1 MKKVILAGN
10 AVTARILMGYLVGD
24 PRYTVV
30 SAVVDDEYINNG
42 GDLGVACVGI
52 GEVCRRCDP
61 SGHSVLMAAGY
72 GDLNRA
78 RQSLFERLK
87 KLGYAMETYIH
98 PDALV
103 YTRHPLGEGSIV
115 LPGAVIEPNARVGAD
130 TFIWCNATIAHD
142 STVAEHC
149 WIASG
154 AVIAGQASV
163 GRNTFVGVNATIV
176 DQVAVGE
183 YNIIGGAAM
192 ISKCTKPNTVHLA
205 RSGEVFRYGA
215 DDYAKFFRS

>member
-1 MKKVILAGN
+1 MKKVLLAGN
-10 AVTARILMGYLVGD
+10 AVTARILLGYLAGD
-24 PRYTVV
+24 SRYTVV
-30 SAVVDDEYINNG
+30 SAVVDDEYTNDS

-52 GEVCRRCDP
+52 GEICQHCDP

-87 KLGYAMETYIH
+87 SLGYAMETYVH
-98 PDALV
+98 PDAHV
-103 YTRHPLGEGSIV
+103 YTRHPLGEGSVV
-115 LPGAVIEPNARVGAD
+115 LPGAVIEPNARVGSD
-130 TFIWCNATIAHD
+130 TFIWCNATVAHD
-142 STVAEHC
+142 SSVAEHC

-205 RSGEVFRYGA
+205 RSAEVFRYGA
-215 DDYAKFFRS
+215 DDYAKFFRN

>member
-1 MKKVILAGN
+1 MKNIILAGN
-10 AVTARILMGYLVGD
+10 AVTARIMLGYLAGD

-30 SAVVDDEYINNG
+30 SAVVDDEYVSNG
-42 GDLGVACVGI
+42 GDFGVECVSI
-52 GEVCRRCDP
+52 GEIWKRRNP
-61 SGHSVLMAAGY
+61 SDHSVLMAAGY

-78 RQSLFERLK
+78 RQSLYERLK
-87 KLGYAMETYIH
+87 KLGYAMETYVH
-98 PDALV
+98 PDACV
-103 YTRHPLGEGSIV
+103 YTRHPLGEGSVV

-130 TFIWCNATIAHD
+130 TFIWCNATVAHD
-142 STVAEHC
+142 STVGEHC

-154 AVIAGQASV
+154 AVISGQASV

-176 DQVAVGE
+176 DQVAVGD

-205 RSGEVFRYGA
+205 RSAEVFRYGA
-215 DDYAKFFRS
+215 GDYAKFFRS

>member
-10 AVTARILMGYLVGD
+10 AITARIMQGYLAGD

-30 SAVVDDEYINNG
+30 SAVVDDEYVSNE
-42 GDLGVACVGI
+42 GDLGVECVGL
-52 GEVCRRCDP
+52 GEICQRWDP

-72 GDLNRA
+72 GDLNRT

-130 TFIWCNATIAHD
+130 TFIWCNTTIAHD
-142 STVAEHC
+142 SIVAEHC

-163 GRNTFVGVNATIV
+163 GRNSFVGVKATIV

-205 RSGEVFRYGA
+205 RSAEVFRYGA
-215 DDYAKFFRS
+215 DDYAKFYRR